1 MALINCPECRQRL
14 SDKAASCPGCGHSL
28 KPEEAELHR
37 AAINSPL
44 GLVEIFAADKAIRR
58 VDIGGRGAESAPRA
72 GAPVILSECCRQL
85 EEYFSGKRSRF
96 DLALDLQGTEF
107 EQEVWRQL
115 LQIPYG
121 HTASYQEIAEAIG
134 RPKALRAVGAANG
147 KNPVAIIVPCHR
159 VIGHDG
165 RLVGYGGGLWRKK
178 WLLDHESR
186 RR

>member
-1 MALINCPECRQRL
+1 MALINFPECRQRV
-14 SDKAASCPGCGHSL
+14 SHKASACPGCGHSL

-44 GLVEIFAADKAIRR
+44 GLVEIFAADKAIGR
-58 VDIGGRGAESAPRA
+58 VDIGGRSAESAPRA
-72 GAPVILSECCRQL
+72 GAPPILSECCRQL
-85 EEYFSGKRSRF
+85 EEYFSGKRRRF

-134 RPKALRAVGAANG
+134 RPKALRVAV
-147 KNPVAIIVPCHR
+147 IVPCHR
-159 VIGHDG
+159 VIGRDG

-186 RR
+186 HG